1 MFVQLKYQRY
11 YGQDLKCGSVFINI
25 MALKHTPFLVK
36 ENVIYNG
43 SYLVTPKKGQ
53 EESVLIK
60 CYYSIFTS
68 LQWIYLYGV
77 KLVLSGINSCEN
89 TYKWS

>member
-1 MFVQLKYQRY
+1 M
-11 YGQDLKCGSVFINI
+11 
-25 MALKHTPFLVK
+25 
-36 ENVIYNG
+36 YNG
-43 SYLVTPKKGQ
+43 SYPVTPKKGQ

-77 KLVLSGINSCEN
+77 KLILSGINNCEN